1 MTTFQE
7 EDRIKELEALIT
19 KARDDYYNK
28 TPTVSDEVYDAWV
41 DELEDL
47 NAVTPYLKAV
57 GAPPVSEWV
66 KVKHLVAMGS
76 LNKVNTLEEMSEWIT
91 TYAPG
96 EELLLS
102 EKLDGISVSVR
113 YVNGKLTQALTRGDG
128 KIGEDITVNVAR
140 MQGVPEKIPRKTTCM
155 VRGEIIVR
163 KSDFEKHFAA
173 KYANTRNTASGIAKR
188 YDGQSCE
195 HLSVLFYKV
204 LGGPKLETESD
215 QFKFIKDMGLSTPGY
230 SLC

>member
-66 KVKHLVAMGS
+66 KVKHLADKRSS
-76 LNKVNTLEEMSEWIT
+76 LGIIADSFFQAFLGTRKTN
-91 TYAPG
+91 
-96 EELLLS
+96 S
-102 EKLDGISVSVR
+102 EKPDR
-113 YVNGKLTQALTRGDG
+113 
-128 KIGEDITVNVAR
+128 
-140 MQGVPEKIPRKTTCM
+140 P
-155 VRGEIIVR
+155 
-163 KSDFEKHFAA
+163 
-173 KYANTRNTASGIAKR
+173 
-188 YDGQSCE
+188 
-195 HLSVLFYKV
+195 
-204 LGGPKLETESD
+204 
-215 QFKFIKDMGLSTPGY
+215 
-230 SLC
+230 